1 VSRSVFT
8 RAALY
13 LALAIAAI
21 VCLVPT
27 FVRPVPSFW
36 PWRQPIRLG
45 LDLQGGTHLLYQVEI
60 EKAIDSTIDRQI
72 QDLERALREEQIGA
86 ASVEREGRTVHLRL
100 ANKDKRAQVEE
111 FIKGRFPNLI
121 SVPQP
126 DIEAGDLAYDV
137 APAEQQRIRDNVR
150 EQALKIIRNRID
162 QFGVAEPTVQAQGED
177 EIVVQL
183 PGVQDPQRAKE
194 LIGRTALL
202 EFKLVARGPE
212 AGTTDHPGANVVVVP
227 GKGDKGRRTSYLVER
242 RTLMTGDVL
251 TDASVNQG
259 AVTQG
264 MVVNFVLDAR
274 GTREFGE
281 VTSTDVGR
289 QLAIILDGVVESA
302 PEIREPITGG
312 RGIIEGH
319 FDFAEAQDLANV
331 LRNGALPAPLKLI
344 EERTVGPSLG
354 QDSIRKGVLSFVVG
368 SALVVL
374 FMVVYYRGGGVIADG
389 ALLLNILF
397 LVGAFAIFGFTLSLP
412 GIAGI
417 VLTIGMAV
425 DANVLILER
434 IREELR
440 LGKTARAAIEAGYER
455 AWYAIRDSNVTTFC
469 SGLILFQFGSGPVR
483 GFAVTLCLGILTSLA
498 TGVFGTRVVYD
509 FLTSRRRLA
518 TVSV

>member
-1 VSRSVFT
+1 VNRSVLG
-8 RAALY
+8 RAALFAA
-13 LALAIAAI
+13 LALAAI
-21 VCLVPT
+21 VFLVPT
-27 FVRPVPSFW
+27 FVRPAPAWW
-36 PWRQPIRLG
+36 PWRQPVRLG
-45 LDLQGGTHLLYQVEI
+45 LDLQGGTHLLYGVDI
-60 EKAIDSTIDRQI
+60 EQAIDNVVDRAM
-72 QDLERALREEQIGA
+72 QDLERELREQQIGA
-86 ASVEREGRTVHLRL
+86 TSIERDGRTIHLHL
-100 ANKDKRAQVEE
+100 ANLEKRQQVIDLVKE
-111 FIKGRFPNLI
+111 RFPTLV

-126 DIEAGDLAYDV
+126 DIEANDLAYSLD
-137 APAEQQRIRDNVR
+137 AREAQRIRSNVQ

-162 QFGVAEPTVQAQGED
+162 QFGVAEPTVQAQGTD

-183 PGVQDPQRAKE
+183 PGIQDPQRAKE

-202 EFKLVARGPE
+202 EFKMVATG
-212 AGTTDHPGANVVVVP
+212 AQVGTAEHPGPGIQFLPTRGAN
-227 GKGDKGRRTSYLVER
+227 GRRETIPVER
-242 RTLMTGDVL
+242 RTIMTGDTL
-251 TDASVNQG
+251 TDASVGQG
-259 AVTQG
+259 AATEG
-264 MVVNFVLDAR
+264 MVVNFSLDAR
-274 GTREFGE
+274 GTKQFGE
-281 VTSTDVGR
+281 ATSANVGR
-289 QLAIILDGVVESA
+289 QLAIVLDGFVESA
-302 PEIREPITGG
+302 PRIDEPITGG
-312 RGIIEGH
+312 RGLIRGH
-319 FDFAEAQDLANV
+319 FQFTEAQDLANV

-368 SALVVL
+368 SALVIA
-374 FMVVYYRGGGVIADG
+374 FMLVYYRGGGVIADA
-389 ALLLNILF
+389 ALLMNVLL
-397 LVGAFAIFGFTLSLP
+397 LVGMFAAFGFTLSLP

-440 LGKTARAAIEAGYER
+440 LGKTARAAIDAGYER

-509 FLTSRRRLA
+509 FLTSRRRLQ